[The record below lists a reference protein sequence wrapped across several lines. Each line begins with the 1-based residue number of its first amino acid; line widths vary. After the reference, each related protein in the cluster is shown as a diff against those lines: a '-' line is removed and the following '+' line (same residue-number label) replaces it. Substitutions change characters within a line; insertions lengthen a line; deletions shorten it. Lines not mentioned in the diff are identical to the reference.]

1 MCTTIYSFLSVV
13 RAWPSCLLLG
23 LRCGYVWTIFHKVP
37 LFNTTR
43 ASILSLPCSL
53 VSKHDIFYCH
63 GHTLSTNLAYHP
75 LRSFYEL
82 HYFLFVIEGGGG
94 SFIFFIVIFIILMFT
109 WGAWGWACLNL
120 LLSLHLFVLIT
131 CESCDFA
138 GWSSF
143 FFLDISNAIILPMT
157 SAGVIVL

>member
-1 MCTTIYSFLSVV
+1 MVFSRCKSKTFLASTSSPKLNHCSGQEKMKTQPRWIRSCYYASHFNSAMCTTIYSFLIVV
-13 RAWPSCLLLG
+13 RAWPSCLLRG

-109 WGAWGWACLNL
+109 
-120 LLSLHLFVLIT
+120 
-131 CESCDFA
+131 
-138 GWSSF
+138 
-143 FFLDISNAIILPMT
+143 
-157 SAGVIVL
+157 